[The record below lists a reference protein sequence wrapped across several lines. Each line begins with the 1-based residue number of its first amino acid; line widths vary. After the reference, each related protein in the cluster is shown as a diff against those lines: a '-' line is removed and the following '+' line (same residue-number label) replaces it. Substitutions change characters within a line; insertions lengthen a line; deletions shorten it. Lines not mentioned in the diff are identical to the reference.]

1 MLQQANATL
10 RLVLNA
16 AVIAG
21 ASAGGLLVAYVGPGW
36 GLVVDAVAYTVAAA
50 MFARITLRDT
60 GVTSDRVAVEAAT
73 GTAEA
78 VAAQVSVLRGVW
90 ADLQVGWREVTSRTW
105 LWSVVL
111 AFSFANAA
119 QAAGWHT
126 LGPVVADRTFGPSGW
141 GFVLAAQTAGM
152 FAGALVLLRFRPR
165 RPLFFGCAAIL
176 LWVPMLVVLAVEPR
190 LTLLLPV
197 AFVAGLGFEAFGV
210 FWDLSLQQHVPSDRL
225 ARVYSFDA
233 VGSYAMI
240 PIGQLAAGPL
250 AALAGVPAGVFASAM
265 VITAAI
271 TASLFVP
278 SVRRLERTDIT
289 PAAR

>member
-1 MLQQANATL
+1 VFPAAAAITPQTVPAGVLQQANATL

-21 ASAGGLLVAYVGPGW
+21 ASAGGLLVGYVGPGW

-60 GVTSDRVAVEAAT
+60 GVMSKPVTVEAAG
-73 GTAEA
+73 GTADA
-78 VAAQVSVLRGVW
+78 VATPVSVLRGVW
-90 ADLQVGWREVTSRTW
+90 ADLKVGWREVTSRTW

-165 RPLFFGCAAIL
+165 RPLF
-176 LWVPMLVVLAVEPR
+176 V
-190 LTLLLPV
+190 
-197 AFVAGLGFEAFGV
+197 
-210 FWDLSLQQHVPSDRL
+210 
-225 ARVYSFDA
+225 A

-250 AALAGVPAGVFASAM
+250 AAVAGVQAGVFASAM

-271 TASLFVP
+271 TARLFVP
-278 SVRRLERTDIT
+278 SVSRLERTDIT
-289 PAAR
+289 PTAR

>member
-1 MLQQANATL
+1 
-10 RLVLNA
+10 
-16 AVIAG
+16 
-21 ASAGGLLVAYVGPGW
+21 
-36 GLVVDAVAYTVAAA
+36 
-50 MFARITLRDT
+50 
-60 GVTSDRVAVEAAT
+60 
-73 GTAEA
+73 
-78 VAAQVSVLRGVW
+78 
-90 ADLQVGWREVTSRTW
+90 
-105 LWSVVL
+105 
-111 AFSFANAA
+111 
-119 QAAGWHT
+119 
-126 LGPVVADRTFGPSGW
+126 VADRTFGPSGW

-165 RPLFFGCAAIL
+165 RPLF
-176 LWVPMLVVLAVEPR
+176 V
-190 LTLLLPV
+190 
-197 AFVAGLGFEAFGV
+197 
-210 FWDLSLQQHVPSDRL
+210 
-225 ARVYSFDA
+225 A